1 MSTNNQVAISA
12 EGLVKKYGTTTALDG
27 VDLSVPTGSV
37 LGVLGPNGA
46 GKTTAVRILATL
58 LRPDAGHATV
68 GGYDVVRDASRVREI
83 VGLTGQYASV
93 DEDMSGRR
101 NLVMIG
107 RLLGHPRAR
116 AKARADE
123 LLERFELVEAGD
135 RIAKTYSG
143 GMRRRLDLAAS
154 LVGNPSI
161 LYLDEPTT
169 GLDPH
174 ARNGVWETVRN
185 LVLDGTT
192 VLLTTQYLEEAD
204 ALADSIMVFDK
215 GKVVASGRPAE
226 LKAQAG
232 RQSLDVRPAEPGH
245 LERVAAIV
253 AESVGVRPT
262 VDVVNAL
269 VSAPVT
275 DGSVLPVVVRRLDEE
290 GIAVTELALR
300 LPSLDEVFLALTGHP
315 AEESNTAEEENTAIL
330 EGAGR

>member
-1 MSTNNQVAISA
+1 MSTTNQVAISA

-58 LRPDAGHATV
+58 LSPDAGHATV
-68 GGYDVVRDASRVREI
+68 GGYDVVREAARVREI

-107 RLLGHPRAR
+107 RLLGHSRPQS
-116 AKARADE
+116 KARADE
-123 LLERFELVEAGD
+123 LLERFGLIEAGD

-174 ARNGVWETVRN
+174 ARNGVWDTVRN

-232 RQSLDVRPAEPGH
+232 RQSIDVRPAEPGH

-300 LPSLDEVFLALTGHP
+300 LPSLDEVFLALTGH
-315 AEESNTAEEENTAIL
+315 AAEEENAAVL
-330 EGAGR
+330 EGAVR

>member
-1 MSTNNQVAISA
+1 MSTTNQVTISA

-58 LRPDAGHATV
+58 LSPDSGHATV
-68 GGYDVVRDASRVREI
+68 GGYDVVREAARVREI

-107 RLLGHPRAR
+107 RLLGHSRPQS
-116 AKARADE
+116 KARADE
-123 LLERFELVEAGD
+123 LLERFGLIEAGD

-174 ARNGVWETVRN
+174 ARNGVWDTVRN

-232 RQSLDVRPAEPGH
+232 RQSNAVRPAEPGH

-300 LPSLDEVFLALTGHP
+300 LPSLDEVFLALTGH
-315 AEESNTAEEENTAIL
+315 AAEEENAAVL

>member
-1 MSTNNQVAISA
+1 MTTTNQVAIEA
-12 EGLVKKYGTTTALDG
+12 VGLVKKYGSTTALAG
-27 VDLSVPTGSV
+27 VDLSVPTGTV

-46 GKTTAVRILATL
+46 GKTTAVRILGTL
-58 LRPDAGHATV
+58 LRPDSGHATV
-68 GGYDVVRDASRVREI
+68 GGYDVVREAGKVRSI
-83 VGLTGQYASV
+83 IGLTGQYASV

-101 NLVMIG
+101 NLIMIG
-107 RLLGHPRAR
+107 RLLGYSRPQAR
-116 AKARADE
+116 AKADE
-123 LLERFELVEAGD
+123 LLERFELVDAGD

-143 GMRRRLDLAAS
+143 GMRRRLDLASS

-204 ALADSIMVFDK
+204 ALADSIVVFDK
-215 GKVVASGRPAE
+215 GSVVANGRPAE

-232 RQSLDVRPAEPGH
+232 KQSLDVRPAEPAH

-253 AESVGVRPT
+253 AESTGARPS
-262 VDVVNAL
+262 VDVVNTL
-269 VSAPVT
+269 VSVPVS
-275 DGSVLPVVVRRLDEE
+275 DGSSMPVVVRRLDEA
-290 GIAVTELALR
+290 GIAVTELSLR
-300 LPSLDEVFLALTGHP
+300 LPSLDEVFLALTGH
-315 AEESNTAEEENTAIL
+315 TAEEKKSDAVL
-330 EGAGR
+330 EGASR